1 MRSVILAFSAV
12 LASTVAI
19 SMAGAATSAGTQICT
34 QLKGPKLPTASY
46 LSSVSGI
53 KSHGNVWTILA
64 TRVKCSTAVSISRK
78 MLPRWKVARLG
89 ASLPWP
95 GYTCFK
101 MIDAKY
107 TGRGKSSG
115 GFLCHRGTRRAT
127 SPFAAR
133 TFAARE
139 TYPYSVKQVKQFFGL
154 K

>member
-1 MRSVILAFSAV
+1 MRLVIAAFSAA
-12 LASTVAI
+12 LASAVAI
-19 SMAGAATSAGTQICT
+19 SLAGAATSAGTQVCT
-34 QLKGPKLPTASY
+34 QLKGSKLPTASY

-64 TRVKCSTAVSISRK
+64 TDVKCSTAVSISLK
-78 MLPRWKVARLG
+78 LLPHWKTAGLG

-107 TGRGKSSG
+107 TGGGRSSG
-115 GFLCHRGTRRAT
+115 GFLCHRGAGRAT
-127 SPFAAR
+127 SPFGSM

-139 TYPYSVKQVKQFFGL
+139 TSPYSVSQVKQFFGL